1 MTIGW
6 TIFLSVIIGFFYLF
20 KWGQPFCHTLGS
32 SLMQQQ
38 QQQLQRLQMNN
49 QLQNQ
54 SQQQQMQQRNQNM
67 IYRQMQ
73 MRGLFL
79 NI

>member
-6 TIFLSVIIGFFYLF
+6 TIFMSVIIGFFYLF

-32 SLMQQQ
+32 SLMQQ

-67 IYRQMQ
+67 MYRQMQ